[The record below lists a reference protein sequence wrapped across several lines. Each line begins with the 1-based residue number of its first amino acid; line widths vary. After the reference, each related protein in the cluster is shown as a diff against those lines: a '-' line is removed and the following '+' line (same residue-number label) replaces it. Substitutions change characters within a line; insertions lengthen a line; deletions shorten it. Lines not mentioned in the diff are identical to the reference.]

1 MCFGISRNALDKL
14 YVAPHISHV
23 AVQQRRTD
31 SLNVS
36 RCPTKQEMK
45 MAKSKT
51 TEKTIDTAENME
63 SAMKNGAEAL
73 KTGFEKAVKNYDHFV
88 GYGKE
93 TVEAYTKAANVAAKG
108 AETLHNEIFAYSK
121 QSFEHTLAATKAL
134 MATKSV
140 HEAIELQ
147 SDFAKTQFDGYVSKM
162 TQLSELVVATTKDS
176 FAPIQG
182 RVQAWVDV
190 VQNARVA
197 A

>member
-1 MCFGISRNALDKL
+1 
-14 YVAPHISHV
+14 
-23 AVQQRRTD
+23 
-31 SLNVS
+31 
-36 RCPTKQEMK
+36 
-45 MAKSKT
+45 MAKNKMNEET
-51 TEKTIDTAENME
+51 LNAAEHVE
-63 SAMKNGAEAL
+63 STMKNGAEAL
-73 KTGFEKAVKNYDHFV
+73 KNGFEKAVKNYDHFV
-88 GYGKE
+88 GFGKE

-108 AETLHNEIFAYSK
+108 AETLNNEIFAFSK
-121 QSFEHTLAATKAL
+121 QTFENTVAQTKAL

-190 VQNARVA
+190 VQSARA

>member
-1 MCFGISRNALDKL
+1 
-14 YVAPHISHV
+14 
-23 AVQQRRTD
+23 
-31 SLNVS
+31 
-36 RCPTKQEMK
+36 

-51 TEKTIDTAENME
+51 TEQTINATENVE
-63 SAMKNGAEAL
+63 TAMKNGAEAL

-121 QSFEHTLAATKAL
+121 QSFENTVAQTKAL

-147 SDFAKTQFDGYVSKM
+147 NGFAKTQFEGYVSKM
-162 TQLSELVVATTKDS
+162 TQLGELVVATTKDS
-176 FAPIQG
+176 MAPIQSH
-182 RVQAWVDV
+182 VQAWVDV
-190 VQNARVA
+190 VQNARA

>member
-1 MCFGISRNALDKL
+1 
-14 YVAPHISHV
+14 
-23 AVQQRRTD
+23 
-31 SLNVS
+31 
-36 RCPTKQEMK
+36 
-45 MAKSKT
+45 MAKNK
-51 TEKTIDTAENME
+51 TAEKVTDAAEGME
-63 SAMKNGAEAL
+63 NTMKN
-73 KTGFEKAVKNYDHFV
+73 GFEKAAMGYDQFL

-121 QSFEHTLAATKAL
+121 QSMENTIAQTKAL

-147 SDFAKTQFDGYVSKM
+147 SDFAKTAFETYVSQM
-162 TQLSELVVATTKDS
+162 TKFGEIFMSTTKDS

-182 RVQAWVDV
+182 RVQAWVDT
-190 VQNARVA
+190 VQNARA

>member
-1 MCFGISRNALDKL
+1 
-14 YVAPHISHV
+14 
-23 AVQQRRTD
+23 
-31 SLNVS
+31 
-36 RCPTKQEMK
+36 
-45 MAKSKT
+45 MAKNKMNEET
-51 TEKTIDTAENME
+51 LNAAEHVE
-63 SAMKNGAEAL
+63 STMKNGAEAL
-73 KTGFEKAVKNYDHFV
+73 KNGFEKAVKNYDHFV
-88 GYGKE
+88 GFGKE

-108 AETLHNEIFAYSK
+108 AETLNNEIFAFSK
-121 QSFEHTLAATKAL
+121 QTFENTVAQTKAL

-162 TQLSELVVATTKDS
+162 TQLSEIVVATTKDS

-190 VQNARVA
+190 VQSARA

>member
-1 MCFGISRNALDKL
+1 
-14 YVAPHISHV
+14 
-23 AVQQRRTD
+23 
-31 SLNVS
+31 
-36 RCPTKQEMK
+36 

-51 TEKTIDTAENME
+51 TEKTIDATQNME
-63 SAMKNGAEAL
+63 SAMKNGSEAL
-73 KTGFEKAVKNYDHFV
+73 KSGFEKAVKNYDHFV

-108 AETLHNEIFAYSK
+108 AETLHNEIFAFSK
-121 QSFEHTLAATKAL
+121 QSFENTIAQTKAL

-140 HEAIELQ
+140 HEAMELQ
-147 SDFAKTQFDGYVSKM
+147 SDFAKTQFDGYVTKM

-190 VQNARVA
+190 MQNARA